1 MRPFIYIGKIKIP
14 LYGTFAIF
22 GLLAFIV
29 CAVFFVEKK
38 EKADEKNTN
47 GVLLIC
53 AAGAAISY
61 VCAYFFNSLFHSIAN
76 KKLTLGGITW
86 LGGILGA
93 LPAML
98 LLLLARKN
106 KTAEESMLQFNLLMP
121 GIALGHA
128 FGRVGCFFAGCC
140 YGAVTDSALG
150 VRFPAGSSAARRF
163 PEIADGRVTG
173 SLPVLPTQL
182 FEAAFE
188 FALFCAL
195 CVLYKKHKRILA
207 ETYAFAYGAFR
218 FILEFFRADNRG
230 ATGFFLSPS
239 QVMSIVL
246 IVYGVLLLLYRRGV
260 IFKKKTTTQTADKTS
275 ENGESASEN
284 LENACKN
291 FEEKIEID

>member
-22 GLLAFIV
+22 GLLAFII

-98 LLLLARKN
+98 LLLLARKS

-163 PEIADGRVTG
+163 PRLRTEE
-173 SLPVLPTQL
+173 LPVLCPCCLRSFSKRRLNLRCFARCAFCIKSTSVFLRKRMLLPTARFVL
-182 FEAAFE
+182 SLNFSARTTAAQRVFS
-188 FALFCAL
+188 
-195 CVLYKKHKRILA
+195 
-207 ETYAFAYGAFR
+207 
-218 FILEFFRADNRG
+218 
-230 ATGFFLSPS
+230 FL
-239 QVMSIVL
+239 L
-246 IVYGVLLLLYRRGV
+246 RR
-260 IFKKKTTTQTADKTS
+260 
-275 ENGESASEN
+275 
-284 LENACKN
+284 
-291 FEEKIEID
+291 

>member
-14 LYGTFAIF
+14 LYGTFAIL

-38 EKADEKNTN
+38 EKADEKTTN
-47 GVLLIC
+47 GVLFIC
-53 AAGAAISY
+53 AAGAAASY
-61 VCAYFFNSLFHSIAN
+61 ACAYFFNSLFHSIAN
-76 KKLTLGGITW
+76 KKVTLGGITW
-86 LGGILGA
+86 LGGVLGA
-93 LPAML
+93 FPAML
-98 LLLLARKN
+98 LLLLKRKN
-106 KTAEESMLQFNLLMP
+106 RTAEESVLQFNLLMP
-121 GIALGHA
+121 GVALGHA
-128 FGRVGCFFAGCC
+128 LGRVGCFFAGCC

-150 VRFPAGSSAARRF
+150 VRFPAGSAAARRF
-163 PEIADGRVTG
+163 PEIADGKIIG

-188 FALFCAL
+188 LALFFAL
-195 CVLYKKHKRILA
+195 CVLYKKRKRILA

-239 QVMSIVL
+239 QVMSVIL

-260 IFKKKTTTQTADKTS
+260 IFKKKTKAQSADKTS

-284 LENACKN
+284 LENVCKN
-291 FEEKIEID
+291 FEEKSEND